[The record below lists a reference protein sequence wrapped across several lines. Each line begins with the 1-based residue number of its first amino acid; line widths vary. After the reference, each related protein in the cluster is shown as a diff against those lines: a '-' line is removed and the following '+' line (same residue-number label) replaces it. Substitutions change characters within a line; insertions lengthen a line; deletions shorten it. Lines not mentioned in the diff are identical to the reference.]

1 MLENATRSDHRYLEA
16 VFVLDDDQTIRDAIC
31 TALRDVGYEV
41 RGFSCPEECRRS
53 IPCDVP
59 TCLVV
64 DLVLPGVTGLR
75 FCEQVQNLPNVAC
88 VIISGH
94 GDVRSAVRAM
104 KLGAIDFLEKP
115 FSRESLLDA
124 VQKALSCANYRYR
137 ESKEEEVIGARVDS
151 LSPREREIYDLLGQ
165 GLATKEIARHLGISR
180 RTVDVHRSNIARK
193 LGLESPTQLA
203 YTMFVVRRR
212 SLRDQHTTAHHLS

>member
-1 MLENATRSDHRYLEA
+1 MRENAMHRDRRYLGV
-16 VFVLDDDQTIRDAIC
+16 VFVLDDDEAIRDAVC
-31 TALRDVGYEV
+31 TVLRDVGYEV
-41 RGFSCPEECRRS
+41 RGFSEPEACRQAFH
-53 IPCDVP
+53 DDLP
-59 TCLVV
+59 TCVLV

-75 FCEQVQNLPNVAC
+75 FCEQVQSLSNVAC

-104 KLGAIDFLEKP
+104 KLGAVDFLEKP
-115 FSRESLLDA
+115 FSREALLDA
-124 VQKALSCANYRYR
+124 VHNALNHASHRYL

-151 LSPREREIYDLLGQ
+151 LSPREREIYELLGQ

-193 LGLESPTQLA
+193 LGVESPTQLA

-212 SLRDQHTTAHHLS
+212 SLRDQHLATTNVP

>member
-1 MLENATRSDHRYLEA
+1 MENGMHTDRQCPG
-16 VFVLDDDQTIRDAIC
+16 VVVVIDDDQTVRDAISSV
-31 TALRDVGYEV
+31 LGDVGYDV
-41 RGFSCPEECRRS
+41 RAFSSPAECRQAFPS
-53 IPCDVP
+53 DVP
-59 TCLVV
+59 TCVLV

-75 FCEQVQNLPNVAC
+75 FCEQVQSLPNVAC

-104 KLGAIDFLEKP
+104 KLGAVDFLEKP
-115 FSRESLLDA
+115 FSREALLDA
-124 VQKALSCANYRYR
+124 VHNALNHASHRYL

-193 LGLESPTQLA
+193 LGVGSPTQLA

-212 SLRDQHTTAHHLS
+212 SLRDQPLATTNVS